1 MIDTITLTA
10 YGAIVLGF
18 VFIPGPATLLTVTR
32 AMSSGAKVG
41 IATGTGIAA
50 GDVVHTV
57 MAIVGISA
65 IIAASATLFS
75 IIKYI
80 GAAYLVYLGIRA
92 ILERAPATF
101 VARGAPISAGIAF
114 RQAILAEVFNPKTA
128 LFFLAF
134 LPQFVRPENGS
145 VMLQLTIL
153 GLVFVL
159 LGLVSTA
166 VFAMCAGVLGISTAA
181 WAGLSTGTLAQ
192 APDHPF
198 PGTSAACDNLIAQQ
212 TALGSHNYPKA
223 EVEPYV
229 VADPTNP
236 SHLVA
241 SFQQDRWND
250 GGASGQITDVS
261 KDGGLTWTLASTQ
274 PAFTIC
280 QGATPSSTSFSP
292 IAMSTSRTWAFAP
305 WSM

>member
-1 MIDTITLTA
+1 MIDTITMTT

-32 AMSSGAKVG
+32 AMSFGAKVG

-114 RQAILAEVFNPKTA
+114 RQAILAEVFNPKAA

-145 VMLQLTIL
+145 VAFQLAIL
-153 GLVFVL
+153 GLAFVL

-166 VFAMCAGVLGISTAA
+166 VYAVSAGRLGDFLRRNPVVLKWQGKAVGA
-181 WAGLSTGTLAQ
+181 VY
-192 APDHPF
+192 
-198 PGTSAACDNLIAQQ
+198 C
-212 TALGSHNYPKA
+212 ALG
-223 EVEPYV
+223 V
-229 VADPTNP
+229 
-236 SHLVA
+236 
-241 SFQQDRWND
+241 R
-250 GGASGQITDVS
+250 
-261 KDGGLTWTLASTQ
+261 LALE
-274 PAFTIC
+274 
-280 QGATPSSTSFSP
+280 
-292 IAMSTSRTWAFAP
+292 RR
-305 WSM
+305 